1 MADHACL
8 DLSSNATSF
17 DSSTGWKHG
26 SHEMDFPSS
35 PIGEQNSLW
44 QTLSSSSDDS
54 TSVLDTHGARHYSP
68 QNKDAQSAAF
78 QLPTDEPAVLYS
90 GYAPFAVTDVN
101 DLWLRACGFSRDEV
115 IGQTMRIIQGPGTEW
130 DLIDSLMSNVRRR
143 QPFSTA
149 LTNYTK
155 TRQPFRHEL
164 RVVPL
169 GDGDGLRGPHFLAR
183 CRIVSLDEP
192 FGRPVTAGAFTLA
205 AQSQSFSSAARAK
218 SEQVPT
224 ARQKAVY
231 SRKPIVPM
239 PSTAASP
246 FFRPVSD
253 EQSMINNMVRLAA
266 LKRCGSH

>member
-1 MADHACL
+1 MLRWIRIDRCRLQYLAWFRISLLAESRRMADDNYL
-8 DLSSNATSF
+8 DLS
-17 DSSTGWKHG
+17 GWKHG
-26 SHEMDFPSS
+26 SHENQMDLPSS

-54 TSVLDTHGARHYSP
+54 TSVSDTHDARHYSP

-115 IGQTMRIIQGPGTEW
+115 IGQTMRIIQGSGTEW

-169 GDGDGLRGPHFLAR
+169 DTADGLNGPHFLAR
-183 CRIVSLDEP
+183 SRIAVHVEAGMEFASRDPSGLSAGWAHRGARAHDGPVVAEAG
-192 FGRPVTAGAFTLA
+192 GRRRAGSARRTAGGGT
-205 AQSQSFSSAARAK
+205 RA
-218 SEQVPT
+218 SVAP
-224 ARQKAVY
+224 
-231 SRKPIVPM
+231 
-239 PSTAASP
+239 
-246 FFRPVSD
+246 
-253 EQSMINNMVRLAA
+253 
-266 LKRCGSH
+266 